1 MKLAAVLALAAASCG
16 SPRPVRTEKPVV
28 PTITPVDTTPV
39 VSSPTPIAHK
49 PRAALEAPHGG
60 AIVSLT
66 AAPEGDAVL
75 SIDELGG
82 VRLWPSLDGKREP
95 KLVELPVARELA
107 LGHRGDG
114 YTAVARDEVGGL
126 YIAKLDNEGRTITH
140 TTLGV
145 EPAFSGIAMTSA
157 GLLAWRQDHHVLLV
171 DENGAT
177 KGDIGTEPQQRI
189 VDIAVAGGKAL
200 AMLETEG
207 RRKARWLTLTPKLA
221 WGAWI
226 ASPGSAGTR
235 STAEGSAK
243 WIDGADLGLVAN
255 TITLSPDTAHFA
267 TAGGV
272 ERKGFVSVY
281 ETKTGKTVTS
291 SPITVDQMELT
302 FVDANLLAAVS
313 AERGLHWLVVK
324 DGSPLTG
331 AQGAFAR
338 TENILAAAGGQA
350 VMPSNGEL
358 MLLTPT
364 ATQFLGYGTLAPQMA
379 TAGPDGKLLVV
390 GASSNVL
397 LDAKLAEVGTPHLGI
412 AAPTKIAAVTWLGG
426 DDYLVESAGPDQKL
440 KIAIANGV
448 SGKVS
453 VVRDGL
459 KDLHYLA
466 YEPSTQLVSM
476 SFGSQSQVGKLDIAA
491 GTLKEIT
498 KSPKQSPY
506 EEIGFSLVSPKLGR
520 GQQLVEITLKDKPTL
535 RWFKTPGDKATAS
548 ITIDGAYLGGD
559 AAGRVYAWRTGP
571 KGMLEA
577 AVYADGKIVGTL
589 ATSRPASL
597 WPDPSATMI
606 AEATEGSLTLYRD
619 FQPVWSKALDGVH
632 EVHWLSDGAIAITH
646 VSGIARL
653 DVATGNVT
661 AARCGWDFGLSTKAH
676 PMTPRNEPLCA
687 QLAE

>member
-16 SPRPVRTEKPVV
+16 SPRPVRTEKPIGPKV
-28 PTITPVDTTPV
+28 TPVEPQPTTNN
-39 VSSPTPIAHK
+39 PTPIVHE

-60 AIVSLT
+60 MIVSLT

-107 LGHRGDG
+107 LGHRPDG

-126 YIAKLDNEGRTITH
+126 YIAKLDSEGRTISH

-145 EPAFSGIAMTSA
+145 EPPFTGMAMTSA
-157 GLLAWRQDHHVLLV
+157 GLLAWRQDHHVLLL

-177 KGDIGTEPQQRI
+177 RGDLPTEPQQRV

-200 AMLETEG
+200 AMLETGG

-226 ASPGSAGTR
+226 ASPDAVV
-235 STAEGSAK
+235 
-243 WIDGADLGLVAN
+243 DLGLVASS
-255 TITLSPDTAHFA
+255 ITLSPDHAHFA

-272 ERKGFVSVY
+272 ERKGFVTLY
-281 ETKTGKTVTS
+281 ETKTGKTVSS
-291 SPITVDQMELT
+291 SPITVDQMELE

-313 AERGLHWLVVK
+313 SERGLHWLIVK
-324 DGSPLTG
+324 EGASLTG
-331 AQGAFAR
+331 SQGAFAR
-338 TENILAAAGGQA
+338 TENVLAVAGGQA
-350 VMPSNGEL
+350 VLPTNGEL

-364 ATQFLGYGTLAPQMA
+364 ATQFLGYGTLAPQFA

-397 LDAKLAEVGTPHLGI
+397 LDAKLEEVGTPHLGI
-412 AAPTKIAAVTWLGG
+412 VAPAKIAAVLWVGG
-426 DDYLVESAGPDQKL
+426 DEYLVESAGSDQKL
-440 KIAIANGV
+440 KLAIANGV

-466 YEPSTQLVSM
+466 YERSTQFVAM
-476 SFGSQSQVGKLDIAA
+476 SFGSQSQVGKLDLAA
-491 GTLKEIT
+491 GTLKEVT
-498 KSPKQSPY
+498 LSPKKSPY
-506 EEIGFSLVSPKLGR
+506 EEIGFSLVSPTLGR

-535 RWFKTPGDKATAS
+535 RWFKAPGDKPTAS
-548 ITIDGAYLGGD
+548 VTIDGAYLGGD

-571 KGMLEA
+571 HGSLEA
-577 AVYADGKIVGTL
+577 AVYADGKVVGTL
-589 ATSRPASL
+589 PTARPASL
-597 WPDPSATMI
+597 WPDPSATLV
-606 AEATEGSLTLYRD
+606 AEATEVSLTLYRD
-619 FQPVWSKALDGVH
+619 FKQVWTKSIDGVH

-653 DVATGNVT
+653 DAATGNVT

-676 PMTPRNEPLCA
+676 PLTPRNEPLCA